1 MKYLLQTS
9 ILNKI
14 TSARFGA
21 RVLWV
26 QIRFTSITPSLP
38 FLSHLPLLPVQH
50 DNSEHQAVAA
60 VFKKQNNSQ
69 LRCIKQMFLFMC

>member
-21 RVLWV
+21 PVLWV
-26 QIRFTSITPSLP
+26 QIWFTSITPSLP
-38 FLSHLPLLPVQH
+38 SLSHLPFLPLQH
-50 DNSEHQAVAA
+50 DNSEHQAVATM
-60 VFKKQNNSQ
+60 FKKQNNSQ
-69 LRCIKQMFLFMC
+69 LCCIKQMFLFIC